1 MTPRHVEGREH
12 DDAGRRQRQREPGQV
27 LRIEQGDDDDGAEVV
42 EDGKRQQEQLERA
55 RHPRPQQRQHAHGEG
70 DVGGRRNGPALE
82 RDGVA
87 GVDPDVDERRH
98 RHAADGRHRGQGG
111 LAEGRQ
117 LSPQQ
122 LALDLEAD
130 QEEEDRHQ
138 AVVDPQQQRLVDRQR
153 ADAHAHGRV
162 EKYLVEVRQRRV
174 VEDERGDCRRHQHDA
189 GRSLVLEEGQGA
201 LELVAWLGRG
211 CHDPSVLTLEA
222 RKAAARRG
230 RRWRP
235 ARGRDPRGMP

>member
-1 MTPRHVEGREH
+1 MPAAAR
-12 DDAGRRQRQREPGQV
+12 RQREPGQV
-27 LRIEQGDDDDGAEVV
+27 LRVEQRDDDDGAEVV
-42 EDGKRQQEQLERA
+42 EDGERQQEQLERA
-55 RHPRPQQRQHAHGEG
+55 RHPRPQQRQHADGEG
-70 DVGGRRNGPALE
+70 DVGGRRNGPAFE

-98 RHAADGRHRGQGG
+98 RHAADGRHCRQRG

-117 LSPQQ
+117 LAPQQ

-162 EKYLVEVRQRRV
+162 EEHLVEPRQRRV
-174 VEDERGDCRRHQHDA
+174 VEDERGDRRRHQHDA
-189 GRSLVLEEGQGA
+189 RRCLVLEEGQGA
-201 LELVAWLGRG
+201 LGLLARLGLGRHG
-211 CHDPSVLTLEA
+211 CLFLILEGL
-222 RKAAARRG
+222 KAAARRG